1 MKRIIGLVLI
11 GLGFAFIVCAPL
23 FRFYVAPSVAV
34 TPLNQ
39 YAESPAVGV
48 IIKQLDLSKF
58 LTPTADKYYPANQPA
73 TALRVTKGD
82 VIAAEQESAQAQN
95 LAIFDSFLRI
105 NVATPDASATSN
117 EADGRLVTASTS
129 RYAFGR
135 QDSLLVNCCGA
146 NVGGDSA
153 AFEGVMPL
161 KWPFFVEQQS
171 YDVWNDQIQA
181 AVPAQFSG
189 EEERA
194 GISTYKFVQNIAP
207 TLVPGSEQTVPS
219 DVVGL
224 PGTTPIVVNPY
235 YTTTI
240 TTWVE
245 PTTGAIVDTSQQSLT
260 AFRGPDG
267 TTDLLTFLQF
277 ELRADPAYVEQ
288 EAPAIKAKADEL
300 NLLTN
305 TLPIV
310 LLIAG
315 IVVGVIGFLLRRTGT
330 SESEEENV
338 ELLPPPASV

>member
-1 MKRIIGLVLI
+1 MKKIIGLVLI

-39 YAESPAVGV
+39 YTESDGVGV

-58 LTPTADKYYPANQPA
+58 LTPSADKYYPANQPA
-73 TALRVTKGD
+73 KGTRVTKGD
-82 VIAAEQESAQAQN
+82 VIAAEQDAAKEQN
-95 LAIFDSFLRI
+95 LAVFDTFSRI
-105 NVATPDASATSN
+105 NVATPEASATSN
-117 EADGRLVTASTS
+117 AADGRLVTASTS

-135 QDSLLVNCCGA
+135 QDSLLANCCGA
-146 NVGGDSA
+146 NVGGDSVD
-153 AFEGVMPL
+153 FEGIIPL
-161 KWPFFVEQQS
+161 KWPFFVEQKS
-171 YDVWNDQIQA
+171 YDIWDDQIQA

-194 GISTYKFVQNIAP
+194 GINTYKFVQSIAP

-219 DVVGL
+219 DAVGL

-235 YTTTI
+235 YTNTV

-245 PTTGAIVDTSQQSLT
+245 PTTGQIVDTSQQSLT

-267 TTDLLTFLQF
+267 TTDLITFLQF
-277 ELRADPAYVEQ
+277 ELRADPAYVAE
-288 EAPAIKAKADEL
+288 EAPGIKSKANQL
-300 NLLTN
+300 NFLMN
-305 TLPIV
+305 TLPII
-310 LLIAG
+310 LLVAG
-315 IVVGVIGFLLRRTGT
+315 IVAGIVGFLLWRTHAAKP
-330 SESEEENV
+330 EEENE